1 MEKAMSINKE
11 ILSSVLREA
20 EKPGYETAPCEL
32 MTAVLGQSEPILALA
47 GHDQG
52 NIFFEAIRH
61 QFEFIVMVKG
71 TDQRPS
77 AEDMGRWVALMRWF
91 IRELQEWRL
100 TNDPK
105 FHKLTALFVVS
116 MYCDNQ
122 DGDFWTALP
131 NGAEQNDDLLC
142 ALEKLITRISCEFSV
157 RGSGCEPI
165 WERELVEKFKVADA
179 QEDWPTI
186 SELWP
191 SVKYSIIPN
200 VFQVQVVRCL
210 YRFGFESLVQAL
222 DGTRQIMLAM
232 QFADSLDVGQRLL
245 LGVRS
250 NNPYIQFGCVYQT
263 FSYKPRMDGLCH
275 EEQQL
280 VTQLLLK
287 VAEDEAL
294 WKKWMQVFNRY
305 PLRYP
310 AMQRALGYAL
320 AVAPEAAIITYIESI
335 NLSTS
340 RDGSRET
347 VAECLRVFRTTASP
361 DRAKAMWKLAYQ
373 RWSEWQFEL
382 TDKDRHLFEISYSE
396 LDFAVVAYAIECMT
410 DVERDAMLN
419 TLSNELHVLDNS
431 WHESLSDCITCWN
444 RILSQFQPYAHAAQV
459 VLLEE
464 DWLMKGKQYL
474 PFDTKSE
481 HYLPMMFQMH

>member
-1 MEKAMSINKE
+1 MSRYEE
-11 ILSSVLREA
+11 ILLSVLRKA
-20 EKPGYETAPCEL
+20 EKSGYEAAPSEL
-32 MTAVLGQSEPILALA
+32 MDAVLGQSEPILALA

-52 NIFFEAIRH
+52 NIYFEAIRH
-61 QFEFIVMVKG
+61 QFEFIALVNLV
-71 TDQRPS
+71 DQQPS
-77 AEDMGRWVALMRWF
+77 AENMEQWATLMRWF
-91 IRELQEWRL
+91 IRELQEWSSKS
-100 TNDPK
+100 DPK

-116 MYCDNQ
+116 MYCDQ
-122 DGDFWTALP
+122 DGGFWAALP

-142 ALEKLITRISCEFSV
+142 TLERLITRFRCDFSV
-157 RGSGCEPI
+157 RGSGVEPI
-165 WERELVEKFKVADA
+165 WERELVEKFKIADA

-191 SVKYSIIPN
+191 SVGGSVIPN
-200 VFQVQVVRCL
+200 KFQVQVIRCL

-232 QFADSLDVGQRLL
+232 QFADSLEVGQRLL
-245 LGVRS
+245 LGIESS
-250 NNPYIQFGCVYQT
+250 NSYIQFGCVYQT
-263 FSYKPRMDGLCH
+263 FSYKPRMDRLCH

-280 VTQLLLK
+280 LTQLLLK
-287 VAEDEAL
+287 VAEDDLL
-294 WKKWMQVFNRY
+294 WKKWMHVFNRY

-310 AMQRALGYAL
+310 AMQQALGYAL
-320 AVAPEAAIITYIESI
+320 AVASEAVIVTYIESI

-340 RDGSRET
+340 RDSSREA
-347 VAECLRVFRTTASP
+347 VAECLRAFRTTASP
-361 DRAKAMWKLAYQ
+361 DRAKTMWRRAYKH
-373 RWSEWQFEL
+373 WSEWQFEL
-382 TDKDRHLFEISYSE
+382 TDKDRHFFEISYSE

-444 RILSQFQPYAHAAQV
+444 RLLSEFQPYAHASHAK
-459 VLLEE
+459 LLEE

-474 PFDTKSE
+474 PFDPKSE
-481 HYLPMMFQMH
+481 HYLPMMFQMR